1 MAKQNPKRNKTL
13 DIRISPWI
21 EYENKELNEI
31 LAEKSTEKTEPNEN
45 SKSSGAMKIRRK
57 SLLSSIKIGRSK
69 KSTDSKPQD
78 SQSLSQEASLTRN
91 ETRNEMNNSTE
102 VTCISC
108 FGRF

>member
-13 DIRISPWI
+13 NIRVSPWI

-31 LAEKSTEKTEPNEN
+31 LAEKSSEKTEPNDN
-45 SKSSGAMKIRRK
+45 SKSIGAMNIRRK
-57 SLLSSIKIGRSK
+57 SLLSSIKMGRNK
-69 KSTDSKPQD
+69 KPTETKPQD
-78 SQSLSQEASLTRN
+78 SQSFTQETSLTRN
-91 ETRNEMNNSTE
+91 QPRNEMDNSTE